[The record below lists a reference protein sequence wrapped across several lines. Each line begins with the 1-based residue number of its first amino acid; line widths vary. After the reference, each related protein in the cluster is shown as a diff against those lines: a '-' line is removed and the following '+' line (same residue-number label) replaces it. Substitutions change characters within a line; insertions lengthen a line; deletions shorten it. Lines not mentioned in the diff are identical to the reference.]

1 MMEGGFT
8 RESRVAMVYT
18 KILRQMPE
26 DVQRQWNVSLQA
38 DPAFLVVRAFFTN
51 LHNPNRRYE
60 ITLSQDGTVP
70 DETISL
76 LCLG

>member
-1 MMEGGFT
+1 MTAGIFSH
-8 RESRVAMVYT
+8 ESRLEMVYA
-18 KILRQMPE
+18 KIMRQLPE
-26 DVQRQWNVSLQA
+26 DVQRQWSVYIIA
-38 DPAFLVVRAFFTN
+38 DPAFLVVRAAFMN
-51 LHNPNRRYE
+51 SRNPNRRYE

>member
-1 MMEGGFT
+1 MTAGIFSH
-8 RESRVAMVYT
+8 ESRVEMAYAKTM
-18 KILRQMPE
+18 RQLPE
-26 DVQRQWNVSLQA
+26 DVQRQWSVYLQA

-51 LHNPNRRYE
+51 LRNPIHQYVVTLNR
-60 ITLSQDGTVP
+60 DGTVP